1 MMLNEASETQSKA
14 LFSTFILL
22 KKKKTRIPK
31 ITEHHHLLAL
41 ARGECDLGRGL
52 PPLGPHCLH
61 GLQDALAVHHAAEDH
76 VAAVQPRGLRKGEE
90 ELAAVGVGAGVG
102 HGEGA
107 AALVLPVEVLVLEL
121 VAVDAGKEII
131 LVHIVFKSLE
141 TK

>member
-1 MMLNEASETQSKA
+1 MVLNKASETQSPF
-14 LFSTFILL
+14 LHFYSPQE
-22 KKKKTRIPK
+22 KKTRIVPK

-41 ARGECDLGRGL
+41 AGGECDLGRGL
-52 PPLGPHCLH
+52 PPLGPHGLH

-76 VAAVQPRGLRKGEE
+76 VAAVQPRRLGEGEE

-121 VAVDAGKEII
+121 VAVDAGRGKI
-131 LVHIVFKSLE
+131 LS
-141 TK
+141 